1 MTGRPG
7 EDRLLLAVAA
17 AAVAMLTATSTV
29 LWAAAD
35 GQFTDP
41 AGSRLGVVAGGLR
54 GPATSCAV
62 PPLPGT
68 VVDVT
73 AADMG
78 GHMHHRWGRAG
89 AGRVSDSWRPGPMM
103 RRDTWW
109 AMGAMA
115 LTPSRADVPAGT
127 VSLAVRNRGMLP
139 HEVAVLPLPAGQPAG
154 ARAVGR
160 DGTVDEAGLVAEA
173 ARTCGPGDGDGVSPG
188 AAGWVTTRLAP
199 GSYELVCNRPG
210 HYASGMYA
218 PLHVS

>member
-1 MTGRPG
+1 MSGLRG
-7 EDRLLLAVAA
+7 EDPRLLAVAA
-17 AAVAMLTATSTV
+17 VAVAVLTAVSTV
-29 LWAAAD
+29 AWAAAD

-41 AGSRLGVVAGGLR
+41 ARSRLAVVAGGLR

-62 PPLPGT
+62 PALPGT

-78 GHMHHRWGRAG
+78 GPMHGRWGRAG
-89 AGRVSDSWRPGPMM
+89 AGRASDWWGPGPMM

-115 LTPSRADVPAGT
+115 LTLSRAEVPAGT
-127 VSLAVRNRGMLP
+127 VSLAVRNWGMRP

-154 ARAVGR
+154 ARTVGR
-160 DGTVDEAGLVAEA
+160 DGTIDEAGLVAEA
-173 ARTCGPGDGDGVSPG
+173 ARTCGSGDGDGISAG

-210 HYASGMYA
+210 HYAAGMYA